1 MKYKFLEELDYLSEQ
16 LTFLYNLSTL
26 YLSQPLPLSV
36 LSSQG
41 SNPRRIPLGGDVQVW
56 LWHRCLLTWEPCL
69 QVGVGKKAE
78 AVATV
83 VAAVDQARVRE
94 PREPT
99 HTEESFT
106 QQTTLEYG
114 YKEHISA
121 TKVPEQPQRPASEP
135 HIHVVPK
142 AVKPVVIQ
150 APSET
155 HIKTTDQMG
164 MHISSQVRPLPH
176 FTAWGEA
183 ATWAVGTWWTVTSS
197 SFISC
202 RSRKLQMYQPKDWSM
217 WINAPAQQA
226 LTLPFQKLLSLRQNT
241 DMR

>member
-1 MKYKFLEELDYLSEQ
+1 M
-16 LTFLYNLSTL
+16 
-26 YLSQPLPLSV
+26 
-36 LSSQG
+36 
-41 SNPRRIPLGGDVQVW
+41 
-56 LWHRCLLTWEPCL
+56 
-69 QVGVGKKAE
+69 GVGKKAE

-99 HTEESFT
+99 HTEESYT
-106 QQTTLEYG
+106 QHTTLEYG

-164 MHISSQVRPLPH
+164 MHVTSQVSPLPH
-176 FTAWGEA
+176 FTVWGEA
-183 ATWAVGTWWTVTSS
+183 AMHAVGIWWTVTSPS
-197 SFISC
+197 LMSC
-202 RSRKLQMYQPKDWSM
+202 RSRKLQMYQLKDWSM

-226 LTLPFQKLLSLRQNT
+226 HTLPFQKLLSLRQNT

>member
-1 MKYKFLEELDYLSEQ
+1 MKCKFLGEPNYVSEQ

-36 LSSQG
+36 LSKPG
-41 SNPRRIPLGGDVQVW
+41 SNPRRMSLGGDVQIW

-99 HTEESFT
+99 HTEESYT

-164 MHISSQVRPLPH
+164 MHVSSQVSLLLH
-176 FTAWGEA
+176 FTVCVRGVGGQRRVL
-183 ATWAVGTWWTVTSS
+183 WAPGGQWRHQVSCHVGQENYRC
-197 SFISC
+197 I
-202 RSRKLQMYQPKDWSM
+202 SRKISPCG
-217 WINAPAQQA
+217 
-226 LTLPFQKLLSLRQNT
+226 
-241 DMR
+241 

>member
-1 MKYKFLEELDYLSEQ
+1 MSRYDFDIA
-16 LTFLYNLSTL
+16 
-26 YLSQPLPLSV
+26 V
-36 LSSQG
+36 
-41 SNPRRIPLGGDVQVW
+41 
-56 LWHRCLLTWEPCL
+56 LTWEPCL

-94 PREPT
+94 PREPI

-155 HIKTTDQMG
+155 HIKTTDQTG

-183 ATWAVGTWWTVTSS
+183 ATRAVGTWWTVTSS

-226 LTLPFQKLLSLRQNT
+226 LTLLFQKLLSLRQNT